1 MSDQHE
7 ENFRQSMRRL
17 AATVCVISCRHE
29 GVRFGITVTS
39 VTSLCFKPLSILACI
54 NNGTS
59 IIHPL
64 LAEGRYCIN
73 VLQKSQ
79 VEISK
84 RFSGGVPPS
93 ERFLVGGWAEDAQG
107 IPYLPD
113 AQANLFCEVD
123 QTVAYSTHQI
133 VIGRAIASGFAERVD
148 PLIYQNGGYVACAP
162 LLLNDA
168 A

>member
-1 MSDQHE
+1 MSDQNE

-17 AATVCVISCRHE
+17 AATVCVISCQHE
-29 GVRFGITVTS
+29 GVRYGITVTS
-39 VTSLCFKPLSILACI
+39 VTSLCFKPLSILVCI
-54 NNGTS
+54 NKGTS
-59 IIHPL
+59 IINPL
-64 LAEGRYCIN
+64 LAQGRYCIN

-79 VEISK
+79 VEILK
-84 RFSGGVPPS
+84 ALQRRRPGGRAFP
-93 ERFLVGGWAEDAQG
+93 RRRMVGNAEG
-107 IPYLPD
+107 VPYLPD

-133 VIGRAIASGFAERVD
+133 VIGRATAAAFAECVD

-162 LLLNDA
+162 LLLHDA

>member
-1 MSDQHE
+1 MSDQNE

-17 AATVCVISCRHE
+17 AATVCVISCQHE
-29 GVRFGITVTS
+29 GVRYGITVTS
-39 VTSLCFKPLSILACI
+39 VTSLCFKPLSILVCI
-54 NNGTS
+54 NKGTS
-59 IIHPL
+59 IINPL
-64 LAEGRYCIN
+64 LAQGRYCIN

-84 RFSGGVPPS
+84 RFSGGVPAA
-93 ERFLVGGWAEDAQG
+93 ERFLVGGWSANAEG
-107 IPYLPD
+107 VPYLPD

-133 VIGRAIASGFAERVD
+133 VIGRATAAAFAECVD

-162 LLLNDA
+162 LLLHDA